1 MKWLASEYRP
11 NQILVEDRASGQS
24 VIQELRCETALPIIA
39 VKVDRDKIARAEAV
53 TPLMEAGKVFL
64 LESAPYLPDYLDEF
78 AAFPTGVHD
87 DQVDST
93 T

>member
-1 MKWLASEYRP
+1 
-11 NQILVEDRASGQS
+11 

-39 VKVDRDKIARAEAV
+39 VKVDRDKISRAEAV

-78 AAFPTGVHD
+78 AAFPTGAHD
-87 DQVDST
+87 DLVDST
-93 T
+93 VQALNYLRHQPVYEVHVYPVQL